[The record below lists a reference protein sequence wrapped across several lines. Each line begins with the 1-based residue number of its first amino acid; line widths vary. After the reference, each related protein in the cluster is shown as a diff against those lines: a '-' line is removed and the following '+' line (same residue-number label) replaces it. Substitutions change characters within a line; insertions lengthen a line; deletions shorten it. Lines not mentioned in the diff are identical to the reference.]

1 MSLFEIEYCSA
12 IICSNGLTIYQTS
25 YLTFDYYHSHLP
37 RTLNISLNFDLV
49 VSLLGCVLKRCTK
62 KSADVFE
69 NLTTNI
75 LPDII
80 M

>member
-1 MSLFEIEYCSA
+1 LSLFEIGYCAA
-12 IICSNGLTIYQTS
+12 IICSNGLTIYQRS
-25 YLTFDYYHSHLP
+25 YITVDYYHSHLS
-37 RTLNISLNFDLV
+37 RTLNISLNFDPAV
-49 VSLLGCVLKRCTK
+49 PLLGCVLKRYTK

>member
-1 MSLFEIEYCSA
+1 MSLFEMGYCSA